1 MNFDMSNANIWNTN
15 GMSNLFLKYFTDNIS
30 NIRYLE
36 VLNSPIY
43 FKITKF
49 NSNSILFIFYF
60 CYESLTDHIFIMYK
74 FPWIAKYC
82 IYKAI

>member
-49 NSNSILFIFYF
+49 NSNSILFLFYF
-60 CYESLTDHIFIMYK
+60 CYESLTDNLFIMYN

-82 IYKAI
+82 IYEAI